1 MEFMGIGSV
10 AAITVICLLIGQGIK
25 VTPMDNKWIPLLMG
39 VAGAILGVVGW
50 KVMPEYP
57 AQDILTAIA
66 VGIVSGLGA
75 TGINQI
81 YKQLQDG
88 GHDA

>member
-1 MEFMGIGSV
+1 MEFAGIGSV
-10 AAITVICLLIGQGIK
+10 AAITVICLLVGYGIK
-25 VTPMDNKWIPLLMG
+25 ATPLDNKWIPLLVG

-57 AQDILTAIA
+57 AQDVLTALA
-66 VGIVSGLGA
+66 VGIVSGLSA
-75 TGINQI
+75 TGLNQI
-81 YKQLQDG
+81 YKQIQDG